1 MRAILVL
8 GSLVAA
14 LAATSQPAPAEAA
27 TLPLAEC
34 DAVEGASCGSIERLL
49 DPSDPSAGTIDVS
62 FELHH
67 ARDTSAPALGTIV
80 AVEGGPG
87 YASTASRDWY
97 LDLFDPLLDRRN
109 LLMMDSRG
117 TGGSAA
123 IDCPELQSYEGD
135 HLMNVALCGAQLGDE
150 SDVYGTAFAA
160 DDLAAVLDA
169 LAIDRV
175 DLYGDSYGTFFGQ
188 TFALRHPDRL
198 RTLVL
203 DAAYPVEDQDPWYR
217 DLNRAIRDGI
227 RSVCAEDLECREI
240 PGDPVE
246 RVAELADA
254 LRAEPITGTA
264 FDADG
269 TRRRVTVDAAMLS
282 YIYGVAAYGTTVYE
296 ELEAAGAAWLENGD
310 TQPLLR
316 LAAEQTYWGDA
327 GAVEEFSEGLYTA
340 VICNDYPQHWDITDP
355 IADRPE
361 QYEAAVSALRAGEP
375 DAFAP
380 FTIDDWLESP
390 WTEFQ
395 TCINWPAPSS
405 WVPPEPEPAVY
416 PAVPVLVLAGELDSL
431 TSPEGNA
438 VVASRFPESTL
449 VVVANSGHVTAL
461 GDYLGCAAGIVI
473 EFVEQGSAGD
483 TSCAD
488 DYPAVRTTD
497 QFPLRLRDV
506 AAGEGPGTTRQ
517 RQVATA
523 VAGTVGDVFPRWFAM
538 YGTEGVGLR
547 GGTFITTGLDDVR
560 FRLSGLR
567 WVRDLSVSGTI
578 RWNRTSG
585 DVRATVQFS
594 GAASGTLG
602 ISWNQWLNEATA
614 SVAGTIDAKPVRLT
628 IPAP

>member
-1 MRAILVL
+1 MRVILVL
-8 GSLVAA
+8 GSLIVA
-14 LAATSQPAPAEAA
+14 LAATAQPAPAAA
-27 TLPLAEC
+27 TTLPLAEC

-49 DPSDPSAGTIDVS
+49 DPADPSAGTIDIT

-67 ARDTSAPALGTIV
+67 ARDTSEPVLGTIV

-135 HLMNVALCGAQLGDE
+135 HLKNVAQCGAQLGDE
-150 SDVYGTAFAA
+150 SDVYGSAFAA

-217 DLNRAIRDGI
+217 DLNRAIRDSI

-240 PGDPVE
+240 PGDPVD
-246 RVAELADA
+246 RVAALADA
-254 LRAEPITGTA
+254 LRDEPITGTA

-269 TRRRVTVDAAMLS
+269 IRRRVTVDAAMLS

-310 TQPLLR
+310 ARPLLR

-361 QYEAAVSALRAGEP
+361 QYEAAVSALRGNEP

-405 WVPPEPEPAVY
+405 WVPPEPAPAVY
-416 PAVPVLVLAGELDSL
+416 PDVPVLVLAGELDSL

-438 VVASRFPESTL
+438 VVASRFPQATL

-461 GDYLGCAAGIVI
+461 GDYLGCAAGIVV
-473 EFVEQGSAGD
+473 EFVAQGSAGD

-506 AAGEGPGTTRQ
+506 SAGEGSGTTRQ
-517 RQVATA
+517 LQVATA
-523 VAGTVGDVFPRWFAM
+523 VVGTVGDVFPRWFAM

-585 DVRATVQFS
+585 DTRATVQFS
-594 GAASGTLG
+594 GSASGTLG
-602 ISWNQWLNEATA
+602 ISWNQWLDDAAA
-614 SVAGTIDAKPVRLT
+614 SVAGTIDGKPVRLT